1 MRKSLIYS
9 DGGRSRFPSGETSA
23 QRGDAYQLMGQLN
36 NAPTLIVVCAWGPGI
51 SVLSPSIETH
61 THTMVM
67 HPWTRRKKEDCEC
80 VFLLSPRRRK
90 CRRGNLP
97 LWAITLV
104 SSHALS
110 FSFSL
115 CRRPLSKCLNRSITH
130 LSLGRKRAETPLRMT
145 KGGGGKK
152 NAFFLLRFSL
162 CRRLFFPCESRNKK
176 EREGDSHLEIQE
188 TTSQHG

>member
-1 MRKSLIYS
+1 MKKSLIYS

-23 QRGDAYQLMGQLN
+23 QRVDAYRLMGELN

-61 THTMVM
+61 TR
-67 HPWTRRKKEDCEC
+67 WLCIREQGEKKKIVC
-80 VFLLSPRRRK
+80 VFLLSPKRRK

-110 FSFSL
+110 FSSFL

-162 CRRLFFPCESRNKK
+162 CRRFFFPCESRNKK